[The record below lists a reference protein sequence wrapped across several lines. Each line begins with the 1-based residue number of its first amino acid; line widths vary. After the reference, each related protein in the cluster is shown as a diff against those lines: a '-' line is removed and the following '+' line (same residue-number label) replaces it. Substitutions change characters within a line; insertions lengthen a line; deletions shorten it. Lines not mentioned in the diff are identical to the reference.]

1 MLTGEMM
8 ILEEGGSDRVS
19 DTNTLSEMECTE
31 SDKTFFGDGLD
42 LDSSSL
48 SCTGTAIT
56 DPRHTVMNTFVVCL
70 IIVVCLCV
78 YLSRFPG

>member
-8 ILEEGGSDRVS
+8 TLEEGGSDRVR
-19 DTNTLSEMECTE
+19 DTNTLSEMDCTE
-31 SDKTFFGDGLD
+31 SEKTLFGDRLD

-56 DPRHTVMNTFVVCL
+56 DPRHTVRNTFVVCL
-70 IIVVCLCV
+70 IIFVCVCI
-78 YLSRFPG
+78 